1 MEHSLFFSFFV
12 IFSGAAILATF
23 SLYTHQPIIVAYVL
37 LGLLVGP
44 SGFQLVNDPQLLNE
58 ISHIGIVFL
67 LFLLGLDMQPSSLLH
82 VLKKASLVALIS
94 SAFFFAI
101 GYFSGQAFYFTTNE
115 SLIMGAAMMFSST
128 IIGIKLLPTT
138 VLHHK
143 HMGELMIG
151 LLLIQDILAIVVLLV
166 IGSVGNSQPG
176 DGHIS
181 MALTALALP
190 CLILFAIGMVKWII
204 IPLLEKFDLFH
215 EYLFL
220 MAIGWCLG
228 LAELA
233 EFSGLSKEIGAFIAG
248 ITLAT
253 HPVAQFMTDKL
264 KPIRDF
270 FLVLFF
276 FTLGA
281 NFKIHVLADIWLY
294 ALILSGL
301 VIALKPITFK
311 VLLSQQLEKSRLAWD
326 VGFRLGQISEFSLLI
341 VYLALSSNLIGE
353 QAAHVIQATAVLTFV
368 ISTYIVIFNY
378 PNPIAPS
385 DKLRRD

>member
-1 MEHSLFFSFFV
+1 MEHGLFFSFFV

-37 LGLLVGP
+37 LGLIAGP
-44 SGFQLVNDPQLLNE
+44 SGFQWVSDPELLNE

-67 LFLLGLDMQPSSLLH
+67 LFLLGLDMQPSSLIH

-94 SAFFFAI
+94 SVFFFAI
-101 GYFSGQAFYFTTNE
+101 GYFAGQAFHFTANE

-151 LLLIQDILAIVVLLV
+151 LLLIQDMLAIVVLLV
-166 IGSVGNSQPG
+166 IGSSGNQNTSQA
-176 DGHIS
+176 S
-181 MALTALALP
+181 LLLTALALP
-190 CLILFAIGMVKWII
+190 CLILGAYLVVKWII
-204 IPLLEKFDLFH
+204 LPLLEKFDLFH

-228 LAELA
+228 LAVLA
-233 EFSGLSKEIGAFIAG
+233 EYLGLSKEIGAFIAG

-294 ALILSGL
+294 ALILSAL
-301 VIALKPITFK
+301 VIAIKPITFK
-311 VLLSQQLEKSRLAWD
+311 VLLSQQLERSGLAWD

-353 QAAHVIQATAVLTFV
+353 QAAHVIQATAVLTF
-368 ISTYIVIFNY
+368 ILSTYIVIFNY
-378 PNPIAPS
+378 PNPIAPA

>member
-37 LGLLVGP
+37 LGLVAGP
-44 SGFQLVNDPQLLNE
+44 SGFQWVSDPELLNE

-67 LFLLGLDMQPSSLLH
+67 LFLLGLDMQPSSLIH

-94 SAFFFAI
+94 SVFFFAI
-101 GYFSGQAFYFTTNE
+101 GYFAGQAFHFTANE

-151 LLLIQDILAIVVLLV
+151 LLLIQDMLAIVVLLV
-166 IGSVGNSQPG
+166 IGSSGNQGSSQA
-176 DGHIS
+176 S
-181 MALTALALP
+181 FLLTALALP
-190 CLILFAIGMVKWII
+190 CLILGAYLVVKWLIL
-204 IPLLEKFDLFH
+204 PLLEKFDLFH

-228 LAELA
+228 LAVLA
-233 EFSGLSKEIGAFIAG
+233 EFLGLSKEIGAFIAG

-276 FTLGA
+276 FALGA
-281 NFKIHVLADIWLY
+281 SFKLHVLADIWLY
-294 ALILSGL
+294 ALILSVV
-301 VIALKPITFK
+301 VIVIKPITFK
-311 VLLSQQLEKSRLAWD
+311 VLLSQQLERSGMAWD

-353 QAAHVIQATAVLTFV
+353 QAAHVIQATAVLTF
-368 ISTYIVIFNY
+368 ILSTYIVIFNY
-378 PNPIAPS
+378 PNPIAPA
-385 DKLRRD
+385 DRLRRD

>member
-1 MEHSLFFSFFV
+1 MDHSLFFSFFV
-12 IFSGAAILATF
+12 IFTGAAVLATF
-23 SLYTHQPIIVAYVL
+23 SLYTRQPIIIAYVA
-37 LGLLVGP
+37 LGLICGP
-44 SGFQLVNDPQLLNE
+44 SGLKLVNDPQLLSE
-58 ISHIGIVFL
+58 ISHIGIIFL
-67 LFLLGLDMQPSSLLH
+67 LFLLGLDMQPSSLIH
-82 VLKKASLVALIS
+82 VLKKASLVAIIS
-94 SAFFFAI
+94 SFIFFMLGYLAGLAFGFN
-101 GYFSGQAFYFTTNE
+101 TNE
-115 SLIMGAAMMFSST
+115 NLVMGAALMFSST

-151 LLLIQDILAIVVLLV
+151 LLLLQDMLAIIVLLV
-166 IGSVGNSQPG
+166 LGGASSENQSYY
-176 DGHIS
+176 S
-181 MALTALALP
+181 MGLTALSLPALIV
-190 CLILFAIGMVKWII
+190 LAYVSVKWVIL
-204 IPLLEKFDLFH
+204 PLLEKFDLFH
-215 EYLFL
+215 EYIFL

-233 EFSGLSKEIGAFIAG
+233 EFLGLSKEMGAFIAG

-281 NFKIHVLADIWLY
+281 GFKIHILADIWLY
-294 ALILSGL
+294 ALILSAL
-301 VIALKPITFK
+301 VICIKPMTFK
-311 VLLSQQLEKSRLAWD
+311 ALLSQQSEKSGLAWD
-326 VGFRLGQISEFSLLI
+326 LGFRLGQISEFSLLI
-341 VYLALSSNLIGE
+341 AYLALASKLIGE

-368 ISTYIVIFNY
+368 FSTYIVIFKY
-378 PNPIAPS
+378 PTPISPS

>member
-1 MEHSLFFSFFV
+1 MEHGLFFSFFV

-23 SLYTHQPIIVAYVL
+23 SLYTHQPIIVAYVI
-37 LGLLVGP
+37 LGLIAGP
-44 SGFQLVNDPQLLNE
+44 SGFQWVSDPDLLNE

-67 LFLLGLDMQPSSLLH
+67 LFLLGLDMQPSSLIH

-94 SAFFFAI
+94 SVFFFAI
-101 GYFSGQAFYFTTNE
+101 GYFAGQAFHFTANE

-151 LLLIQDILAIVVLLV
+151 LLLIQDMLAIVVLLV
-166 IGSVGNSQPG
+166 IGSSGNQGNNQTSFL
-176 DGHIS
+176 
-181 MALTALALP
+181 LTALALP
-190 CLILFAIGMVKWII
+190 CLILGAYLVVKWLIL
-204 IPLLEKFDLFH
+204 PLLEKFDLFH

-228 LAELA
+228 LAVLA
-233 EFSGLSKEIGAFIAG
+233 EFLGLSKEIGAFIAG

-276 FTLGA
+276 FALGA
-281 NFKIHVLADIWLY
+281 SFKIHVLADIWLY
-294 ALILSGL
+294 ALILSVV
-301 VIALKPITFK
+301 VIAIKPITFK
-311 VLLSQQLEKSRLAWD
+311 VLLSQQLERSGMAWD

-353 QAAHVIQATAVLTFV
+353 QAAHVIQATAVLTF
-368 ISTYIVIFNY
+368 ILSTYIVIFNY
-378 PNPIAPS
+378 PNPIAPA
-385 DKLRRD
+385 DRLRRD

>member
-1 MEHSLFFSFFV
+1 MEHGLFFSFFV

-37 LGLLVGP
+37 LGLIAGP
-44 SGFQLVNDPQLLNE
+44 SGFQWVSDPDLLNE

-67 LFLLGLDMQPSSLLH
+67 LFLLGLDMQPSSLIH

-94 SAFFFAI
+94 SVFFFAI
-101 GYFSGQAFYFTTNE
+101 GYFAGQAFHFTANE

-151 LLLIQDILAIVVLLV
+151 LLLIQDMLAIVVLLV
-166 IGSVGNSQPG
+166 IGSSGNQNTSQV
-176 DGHIS
+176 S
-181 MALTALALP
+181 FLLTALALP
-190 CLILFAIGMVKWII
+190 CLILGAYLVVKWII
-204 IPLLEKFDLFH
+204 LPLLEKFDLFH

-228 LAELA
+228 LAVLA
-233 EFSGLSKEIGAFIAG
+233 EFLGLSKEIGAFIAG

-276 FTLGA
+276 FALGA

-294 ALILSGL
+294 ALILSVV
-301 VIALKPITFK
+301 VIAIKPITFK
-311 VLLSQQLEKSRLAWD
+311 VLLSQQLERSGLAWD

-353 QAAHVIQATAVLTFV
+353 QAAHVIQATAVLTFI

-378 PNPIAPS
+378 PNPIAPA
-385 DKLRRD
+385 DRLRRD

>member
-37 LGLLVGP
+37 LGLIAGP
-44 SGFQLVNDPQLLNE
+44 SGFQWVSDPDLLNE

-67 LFLLGLDMQPSSLLH
+67 LFLLGLDMQPSSLIH

-94 SAFFFAI
+94 SVFFFAI
-101 GYFSGQAFYFTTNE
+101 GYFAGQAFHFTANE

-151 LLLIQDILAIVVLLV
+151 LLLIQDMLAIVVLLV
-166 IGSVGNSQPG
+166 IGSSGNQSTSQA
-176 DGHIS
+176 S
-181 MALTALALP
+181 FLLTALALP
-190 CLILFAIGMVKWII
+190 CLILGAYLVVKWLIL
-204 IPLLEKFDLFH
+204 PLLEKFDLFH

-228 LAELA
+228 LAVLA
-233 EFSGLSKEIGAFIAG
+233 EFLGLSKEIGAFIAG

-253 HPVAQFMTDKL
+253 HPVAQFMTEKL

-276 FTLGA
+276 FALGA
-281 NFKIHVLADIWLY
+281 SFKIHVLADIWLY
-294 ALILSGL
+294 ALILSL
-301 VIALKPITFK
+301 VVIAIKPITFK
-311 VLLSQQLEKSRLAWD
+311 VLLSQQLERSGMAWD

-353 QAAHVIQATAVLTFV
+353 QAAHVIQATAVLTF
-368 ISTYIVIFNY
+368 ILSTYIVIFNY
-378 PNPIAPS
+378 PNPIAPA
-385 DKLRRD
+385 DRLRRD

>member
-1 MEHSLFFSFFV
+1 MDHSLFFSFFI
-12 IFSGAAILATF
+12 IFTGAAVLATF
-23 SLYTHQPIIVAYVL
+23 SLYTRQPIIIAYVA
-37 LGLLVGP
+37 LGVISGP
-44 SGFQLVNDPQLLNE
+44 SGMQWVSDPKLLSE

-67 LFLLGLDMQPSSLLH
+67 LFLLGLDMQPSSLIH
-82 VLKKASLVALIS
+82 VLRKASWVAIIS
-94 SAFFFAI
+94 SATFFLVGFCA
-101 GYFSGQAFYFTTNE
+101 GLAFGFNTTEN
-115 SLIMGAAMMFSST
+115 LVMGAALMFSST

-151 LLLIQDILAIVVLLV
+151 LLLLQDMLAIVVLLV
-166 IGSVGNSQPG
+166 LGSASSESDGNQAMLLAA
-176 DGHIS
+176 I
-181 MALTALALP
+181 ALP
-190 CLILFAIGMVKWII
+190 SLILFSYGMVKWII

-233 EFSGLSKEIGAFIAG
+233 EFMGLSKEMGAFIAG

-281 NFKIHVLADIWLY
+281 GFKIHILADIWLY
-294 ALILSGL
+294 ALILSAL
-301 VIALKPITFK
+301 VIVIKPVTFK
-311 VLLSQQLEKSRLAWD
+311 VLLAQQSEKSGLAWD
-326 VGFRLGQISEFSLLI
+326 LGFRLGQISEFSLLI
-341 VYLALSSNLIGE
+341 AYLALASSLIGE

-368 ISTYIVIFNY
+368 FSTYIVIFKY
-378 PNPIAPS
+378 PTPISPS

>member
-37 LGLLVGP
+37 LGLLAGP
-44 SGFQLVNDPQLLNE
+44 SGFQWVSDPELLNE

-67 LFLLGLDMQPSSLLH
+67 LFLLGLDMQPSSLIH

-94 SAFFFAI
+94 SVFFFAI
-101 GYFSGQAFYFTTNE
+101 GYFAGQAFHFTANE

-151 LLLIQDILAIVVLLV
+151 LLLIQDMLAIVVLLV
-166 IGSVGNSQPG
+166 IGSSGNQSTSQA
-176 DGHIS
+176 S
-181 MALTALALP
+181 FLLTALALP
-190 CLILFAIGMVKWII
+190 CLILGAYLVVKWLIL
-204 IPLLEKFDLFH
+204 PLLEKFDLFH

-228 LAELA
+228 LAVLA
-233 EFSGLSKEIGAFIAG
+233 EFLGLSKEIGAFIAG

-253 HPVAQFMTDKL
+253 HPVAQFMTEKL

-276 FTLGA
+276 FALGA
-281 NFKIHVLADIWLY
+281 SFKIHVLADIWLY
-294 ALILSGL
+294 ALILSL
-301 VIALKPITFK
+301 VVIAIKPITFK
-311 VLLSQQLEKSRLAWD
+311 VLLSQQLERSGMAWD

-353 QAAHVIQATAVLTFV
+353 QAAHVIQATAVLTF
-368 ISTYIVIFNY
+368 ILSTYIVIFNY
-378 PNPIAPS
+378 PNPIAPA
-385 DKLRRD
+385 DRLRRD

>member
-37 LGLLVGP
+37 LGLVAGP
-44 SGFQLVNDPQLLNE
+44 SGFQWVSDPELLNE

-67 LFLLGLDMQPSSLLH
+67 LFLLGLDMQPSSLIH

-94 SAFFFAI
+94 SVFFFAI
-101 GYFSGQAFYFTTNE
+101 GYFAGQAFHFTANE

-151 LLLIQDILAIVVLLV
+151 LLLIQDMLAIVVLLV
-166 IGSVGNSQPG
+166 IGSSGNQSTT
-176 DGHIS
+176 HTS
-181 MALTALALP
+181 FLLTALALP
-190 CLILFAIGMVKWII
+190 CLILGAYLIVKWII
-204 IPLLEKFDLFH
+204 LPLLEKFDLFH

-228 LAELA
+228 LAVLA
-233 EFSGLSKEIGAFIAG
+233 EFLGLSKEIGAFIAG

-276 FTLGA
+276 FALGA
-281 NFKIHVLADIWLY
+281 SFKIHVLADIWLY
-294 ALILSGL
+294 ALILSVV
-301 VIALKPITFK
+301 VIVIKPITFK
-311 VLLSQQLEKSRLAWD
+311 VLLSQQLERSGMAWD

-353 QAAHVIQATAVLTFV
+353 QAAHVIQATAVLTF
-368 ISTYIVIFNY
+368 ILSTYIVIFNY
-378 PNPIAPS
+378 PNPIAPA
-385 DKLRRD
+385 DRLRRD